1 MKKNWIVLYFED
13 KNRTCDIECFLDS
26 LKEKERAKAIAWIDK
41 LEEEGNELKRPFAD
55 YLQKGIYELRISLN
69 QKNVRILYFFVFKN
83 FIILSHVFRKNTKR
97 VPEKEIARAISNKD
111 EFLSEQTETEIRRKY
126 EKP

>member
-1 MKKNWIVLYFED
+1 M
-13 KNRTCDIECFLDS
+13 FLDS

-55 YLQKGIYELRISLN
+55 YLQKGIYELRIFLN

-83 FIILSHVFRKNTKR
+83 FIILSHVFKKNTKR

-126 EKP
+126 EES

>member
-1 MKKNWIVLYFED
+1 MKKKWVILYFED
-13 KNRTCDIECFLDS
+13 KNRICDIDCFLDG

-41 LEEEGNELKRPFAD
+41 LGEEGNELKRPFAD

-97 VPEKEIARAISNKD
+97 VPEKEIARAILNKAK
-111 EFLSEQTETEIRRKY
+111 FLSEQTETEIRRKY
-126 EKP
+126 EES